1 MNVAWFTDAEVA
13 QLAGKLV
20 QDEARARYLRTLG
33 LRVDRRPG
41 GGLTVWR
48 PGQGPGETVQ
58 NPPADDDGVVV
69 GLQQWAAKRGARGGQ
84 KTQRR

>member
-1 MNVAWFTDAEVA
+1 MTAWFSDTEVA

-48 PGQGPGETVQ
+48 PGQGPGAEPVQ
-58 NPPADDDGVVV
+58 NPPADNDGVVV
-69 GLQQWAAKRGARGGQ
+69 GLQQWEAKRRARGGA
-84 KTQRR
+84 KTQGR